1 MTSFCTLSSEMLS
14 VFCLQP
20 HELYQAG
27 ISPDEALLIL
37 SEDAPPDG
45 EKFLLQR
52 LCHSMDQGETLSGA
66 LQKEH
71 CFSPIW

>member
-1 MTSFCTLSSEMLS
+1 MLS
-14 VFCLQP
+14 VFCLHL

-45 EKFLLQR
+45 EKFLSLR
-52 LCHSMDQGETLSGA
+52 WITRWKITPYPASNN
-66 LQKEH
+66 
-71 CFSPIW
+71 F

>member
-14 VFCLQP
+14 VFCLHL

-45 EKFLLQR
+45 EKFLSLR
-52 LCHSMDQGETLSGA
+52 WITRWKITPYPASNN
-66 LQKEH
+66 
-71 CFSPIW
+71 F